1 LLINVRHEVLKNL
14 GCGRSALYSRIS
26 KAWVSGFHL
35 SRTDV
40 ITTIMHMKEGKNTPF
55 DADAHF
61 EIELKS
67 LHDDQHN
74 LVRAFW

>member
-1 LLINVRHEVLKNL
+1 
-14 GCGRSALYSRIS
+14 
-26 KAWVSGFHL
+26 
-35 SRTDV
+35 
-40 ITTIMHMKEGKNTPF
+40 MHMKEGKNTPF